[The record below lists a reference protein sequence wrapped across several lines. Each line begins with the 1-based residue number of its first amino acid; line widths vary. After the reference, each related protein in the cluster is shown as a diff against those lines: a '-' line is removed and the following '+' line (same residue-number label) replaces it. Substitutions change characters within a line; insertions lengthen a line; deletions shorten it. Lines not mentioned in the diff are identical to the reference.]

1 MGSLPGRRPIPL
13 VDFAGCFVF
22 FSHLGDGGGGNGGG
36 GGCGGGEALAHAH
49 AACF

>member
-1 MGSLPGRRPIPL
+1 

-22 FSHLGDGGGGNGGG
+22 FSHLGDGGGGGR
-36 GGCGGGEALAHAH
+36 GGGEAFAH